1 MSQIIAY
8 FQVTNA
14 EFWSGILLIGVATL
28 ILLIAIRPEREYA
41 LLPRGVF
48 PEGDEPQPT
57 RHVTG
62 GEPPMRMEPP
72 QMSVAEAAVVY
83 REAGHRDIA
92 LCIILDLAVRGFIEL
107 VEYRYLSKGLPF
119 VVVAY
124 LNPPDDTCT
133 PEERLFL
140 DQLAVPGAIE
150 NQPYARSHPFD
161 SRRFRGI
168 LEDLGIPPVGT
179 PSGRLSGLRR
189 SLSDR
194 MSGAVVHRIHDEYR
208 WFRSARER
216 LSSAGALEFLGGLA
230 GTILAFILMLTS
242 SLRPFWLFV
251 CMMVM
256 LLGILTIMGAA
267 VRTTDGTV
275 AHDQCRGFRRFLV
288 APPPG
293 TDINYLVTLAPWA
306 FALNCLHEWGQ
317 SLDRLAVVSNR
328 SISEVA
334 HGFIRT
340 SSPIVNGHDLVDMIS
355 LMKTR
360 FQDAPESNDTKP
372 GNHTDVLGWQELKER
387 PQGGAPR
394 T

>member
-8 FQVTNA
+8 FQLTNA
-14 EFWSGILLIGVATL
+14 EFWSGILLIGVAAL

-62 GEPPMRMEPP
+62 GEPPMRIEQP
-72 QMSVAEAAVVY
+72 QMSPAEAALIY
-83 REAGHRDIA
+83 RDAGHRDIA
-92 LCIILDLAVRGFIEL
+92 LCMILDLAVRGFVEL
-107 VEYRYLSKGLPF
+107 VEYRYLSKGRPL

-124 LNPPDDTCT
+124 LNPADDTCT

-140 DQLAVPGAIE
+140 DQLAVPGAVE

-161 SRRFRGI
+161 SRRFRSI
-168 LEDLGIPPVGT
+168 LEDLGIPPVGV

-189 SLSDR
+189 SITDR
-194 MSGAVVHRIHDEYR
+194 MSGAVVHRIHDEYGWLR
-208 WFRSARER
+208 PARGP
-216 LSSAGALEFLGGLA
+216 LSSAGGLEFVGGLVGA
-230 GTILAFILMLTS
+230 VVAFILMQMD
-242 SLRPFWLFV
+242 SLSPFWLIV
-251 CMMVM
+251 CLMVA
-256 LLGILTIMGAA
+256 LLGILTMFGGA

-275 AHDQCRGFRRFLV
+275 ARDQCRGFRRFLV

-293 TDINYLVTLAPWA
+293 TDMTYMATLAPWA
-306 FALNCLHEWGQ
+306 FALGCLNEWGRT
-317 SLDRLAVVSNR
+317 LDRMAVMDDR
-328 SISEVA
+328 PIADVA

-340 SSPIVNGHDLVDMIS
+340 SSPLVRGHDLVDMIA
-355 LMKTR
+355 LMKAR

-372 GNHTDVLGWQELKER
+372 ENHTDVLGWQDMNR
-387 PQGGAPR
+387 A
-394 T
+394 

>member
-28 ILLIAIRPEREYA
+28 ILLIAIRPEREYV

-48 PEGDEPQPT
+48 PQGDEPQPT

-62 GEPPMRMEPP
+62 GEPPMRTEPP
-72 QMSVAEAAVVY
+72 EMRPAEAAFVY

-92 LCIILDLAVRGFIEL
+92 LCMILDLATRGFIEL

-119 VVVAY
+119 VVLVY
-124 LNPPDDTCT
+124 LNPPDETCNA
-133 PEERLFL
+133 EERLFL
-140 DQLAVPGAIE
+140 DQLAVPGAVE

-168 LEDLGIPPVGT
+168 LEDLGIPPVGI
-179 PSGRLSGLRR
+179 PAGRLSGLRR
-189 SLSDR
+189 SISDR
-194 MSGAVVHRIHDEYR
+194 MSGAVVHRIHDEFR

-216 LSSAGALEFLGGLA
+216 LSSAGALEAIGGFVGA
-230 GTILAFILMLTS
+230 VIAFFLMLTS
-242 SLRPFWLFV
+242 SLRPFWLIV
-251 CMMVM
+251 CLMVM
-256 LLGILTIMGAA
+256 MLGILTIVGAA
-267 VRTTDGTV
+267 VRTTNGTV
-275 AHDQCRGFRRFLV
+275 ARDQCRGFWRFLI

-293 TDINYLVTLAPWA
+293 TEISYMATLAPWA
-306 FALNCLHEWGQ
+306 FALGCLNEWGRT
-317 SLDRLAVVSNR
+317 LDRMAVVDDR
-328 SISEVA
+328 SIGEIT

-340 SSPIVNGHDLVDMIS
+340 SSPLVRGHDLVDMIS

-372 GNHTDVLGWQELKER
+372 GNHTDILGWKDL
-387 PQGGAPR
+387 A
-394 T
+394 

>member
-1 MSQIIAY
+1 
-8 FQVTNA
+8 
-14 EFWSGILLIGVATL
+14 
-28 ILLIAIRPEREYA
+28 
-41 LLPRGVF
+41 
-48 PEGDEPQPT
+48 
-57 RHVTG
+57 
-62 GEPPMRMEPP
+62 
-72 QMSVAEAAVVY
+72 
-83 REAGHRDIA
+83 
-92 LCIILDLAVRGFIEL
+92 
-107 VEYRYLSKGLPF
+107 
-119 VVVAY
+119 
-124 LNPPDDTCT
+124 
-133 PEERLFL
+133 
-140 DQLAVPGAIE
+140 
-150 NQPYARSHPFD
+150 
-161 SRRFRGI
+161 
-168 LEDLGIPPVGT
+168 
-179 PSGRLSGLRR
+179 
-189 SLSDR
+189 
-194 MSGAVVHRIHDEYR
+194 
-208 WFRSARER
+208 
-216 LSSAGALEFLGGLA
+216 
-230 GTILAFILMLTS
+230 
-242 SLRPFWLFV
+242 
-251 CMMVM
+251 M

-328 SISEVA
+328 SIGEVA